1 MTISTELLRRRGV
14 SAAAGLLGC
23 GLAAAAT
30 AQTSTSVSVLEEVV
44 VTAQKFEEKLSETPL
59 SVTAI
64 SARNLEALG
73 ATQFRDFAN
82 TVPSLTFTT
91 SGVGST
97 QVNLRGIT
105 TGNNISPT
113 VGIYVDEV
121 P

>member
-1 MTISTELLRRRGV
+1 M
-14 SAAAGLLGC
+14 
-23 GLAAAAT
+23 
-30 AQTSTSVSVLEEVV
+30 SVLEEVV
-44 VTAQKFEEKLSETPL
+44 VTAQKFEQKLSETPL

-113 VGIYVDEV
+113 VGIYVDEA
-121 P
+121 PYGSSTPFPPRPRPARAPGR